1 MIFCLT
7 SNKILFLNADTIT
20 VKLLPLLFIFL
31 FLGKYSLSSQG
42 IFNQSNDVG
51 EVKITGKTMYNEQS
65 QSYTL
70 VGSGSNIWF
79 DKDEFHYSWKYLTG
93 DFILQARGVF
103 IDTGG
108 DPHRKFGWMVRT
120 EMTSSAA
127 MINASVHGDGLSS
140 FQFRR
145 FNGDSIQEVRT
156 PILHPDVI
164 QLERKGG
171 RWFLSVARSGDLFW
185 TVEVPDIYFPETL
198 MAGLFVCSHQSDREE
213 KVLFDNVRIVI
224 PPNPRFV
231 PYKDYLGSHI
241 ETVEIKTGN
250 RSIVYSENASL
261 QAPNWLLNNS
271 GLIYNKKG
279 YIYKYDFKT
288 ATNSVLPTDTI
299 VKNNNDHVISF
310 DGKMLGLS
318 SSSGEA
324 KYGSL
329 IYTVPIEGG
338 KPVRIT
344 ETGPSYLHGW
354 SPNGKWLTFTGQR
367 NKVFDI
373 YVISSKGG
381 KEKRLTVAEG
391 LDDGSEYS
399 PDGKFIYFNSS
410 RTGKMQLWRMTAKG
424 KNQTQLTFDA
434 YNNWFPHISPDG
446 KWILFLTYPP
456 DIRADDHPFYKH
468 VYLRIMPVDGSQP
481 PRVLTY
487 LFGGQGTINTPSWSP
502 DGTKVA
508 FVSNTGM

>member
-1 MIFCLT
+1 
-7 SNKILFLNADTIT
+7 
-20 VKLLPLLFIFL
+20 
-31 FLGKYSLSSQG
+31 
-42 IFNQSNDVG
+42 
-51 EVKITGKTMYNEQS
+51 
-65 QSYTL
+65 
-70 VGSGSNIWF
+70 
-79 DKDEFHYSWKYLTG
+79 
-93 DFILQARGVF
+93 
-103 IDTGG
+103 
-108 DPHRKFGWMVRT
+108 
-120 EMTSSAA
+120 
-127 MINASVHGDGLSS
+127 
-140 FQFRR
+140 
-145 FNGDSIQEVRT
+145 
-156 PILHPDVI
+156 
-164 QLERKGG
+164 
-171 RWFLSVARSGDLFW
+171 
-185 TVEVPDIYFPETL
+185 
-198 MAGLFVCSHQSDREE
+198 
-213 KVLFDNVRIVI
+213 
-224 PPNPRFV
+224 
-231 PYKDYLGSHI
+231 
-241 ETVEIKTGN
+241 
-250 RSIVYSENASL
+250 
-261 QAPNWLLNNS
+261 
-271 GLIYNKKG
+271 
-279 YIYKYDFKT
+279 
-288 ATNSVLPTDTI
+288 
-299 VKNNNDHVISF
+299 
-310 DGKMLGLS
+310 MLGLS

-373 YVISSKGG
+373 YVIPSKGG
-381 KEKRLTVAEG
+381 KEKRLTDAEG

-424 KNQTQLTFDA
+424 KNQTQITFDA